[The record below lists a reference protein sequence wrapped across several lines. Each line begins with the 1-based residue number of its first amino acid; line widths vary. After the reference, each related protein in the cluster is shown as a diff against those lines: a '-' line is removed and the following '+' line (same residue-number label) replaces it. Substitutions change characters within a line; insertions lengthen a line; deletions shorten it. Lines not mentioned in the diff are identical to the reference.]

1 MNPQWDLHASAAED
15 WHLIA
20 EMDSESRDGPANG
33 ANGPPNVPTIIT
45 DGSYF
50 PDEAASANTTTT
62 TTTITP
68 AGETTKAKG
77 KRVGFTSAPSSSD
90 DSPNPDP
97 GHLQPRPQSTTY
109 GALPSNPTSGA
120 TTPLGEGGYLSP
132 TPTRQSAPPAPDEL
146 VKAVHKAF
154 GQPMPTKPKPAI
166 RKTPS
171 LRLPNPFQHPAD
183 ESDEE
188 DTPAKRSRKEA
199 HARANRL
206 AQSVGS
212 ASAPSSRRGSFEE
225 KTMTTSRA
233 GPSRSRPSFFAGAFK
248 NQPYLEDVV
257 SEPEDDTAQKFSEK
271 PPLPPQPHD
280 EQPPQKRQDPR
291 DSTLAEAKKLV
302 QTHRQTLG
310 GQPRTSLHAE
320 PNPFISRPA
329 TPTMEQAFD
338 DYVPQPDRY
347 RGGIFGALLNLYG
360 AQNGMQMGGGPQGGG
375 GQWAHSRNNSN
386 TTLGSGMTTPSGM
399 TPAMTPQHSPPTS
412 GTTTPVTAGQR
423 RHWYTRHQ
431 SGQSSQGSLAQL
443 VGSSTMLASTG
454 MHGGD
459 QDAAEMG
466 EKLKRAALS
475 PPRPGMGKR
484 TRSGGAITSAMS
496 RMSKPR
502 LEDEIR
508 ITVHISEVMSRQRYL
523 MKLCRA
529 LMKYGA
535 PTHRLEECMKMSARV
550 LEIESQFLYIPGCMI
565 ISFDDSTTHTT
576 EVKLV
581 RETQGVDLGKLR
593 DAHAC
598 YKDVVH
604 DRIGVEEATQR
615 LEAIIKRPQK
625 FKPWSLVAIYGLASA
640 CVGPF
645 AFQARLIDLPICF
658 LLGCLVGFLQL
669 IAAPSST
676 LFNNV
681 FEISAAV
688 MTSFLARA
696 FGSING
702 GNLFCFSAL
711 AQSSIALILPGY
723 IVLCASSELQ
733 SKHLVA
739 GSVRMVYA
747 IIYSLFL
754 GFGMT
759 IGIVLFGVMDKT
771 ATSSTECTNTMP
783 TNYTF
788 FFVPAFTMCLC
799 VINQAKWKQMPVMV
813 FISFAGYVVTKFSS
827 ERFKGNTQISST
839 LGALAIGALA
849 NLYSRLGAKA
859 DNFFLDLYENH
870 LRPRYRALR
879 RKVTGKKEE
888 LRKSM
893 RVIEEALPPTSSAA
907 SSIYTPR
914 TRKVG
919 YGVAAAAMLPA
930 IFVQVPSGLAVSGSL
945 ISGITSADQI
955 VHNNTGTVTPTSA
968 YDSSSMNSAA
978 FTVGYSVIQVAIG
991 ITVGLF
997 LSALVIYPF
1006 GKKRSGLFS
1015 F

>member
-1 MNPQWDLHASAAED
+1 MNPPWHLASAEDSAED
-15 WHLIA
+15 WHLFA
-20 EMDSESRDGPANG
+20 EMASNSRDGPNHG
-33 ANGPPNVPTIIT
+33 SDHQDDDTKRRTVPQIVT
-45 DGSYF
+45 DGSST
-50 PDEAASANTTTT
+50 PDEPMTASS
-62 TTTITP
+62 
-68 AGETTKAKG
+68 ETKPKG
-77 KRVGFTSAPSSSD
+77 KRVGFTSAPSSGD
-90 DSPNPDP
+90 DTPADG
-97 GHLQPRPQSTTY
+97 GHLQPRPYSTY

-120 TTPLGEGGYLSP
+120 TTPLGEGYLSP

-154 GQPMPTKPKPAI
+154 GQPLPAKPKPAI

-171 LRLPNPFQHPAD
+171 LRMNNPFSSTPD
-183 ESDEE
+183 SDEE
-188 DTPAKRSRKEA
+188 DTPAKRSRNEA
-199 HARANRL
+199 LDRANRL
-206 AQSVGS
+206 AKSVGS
-212 ASAPSSRRGSFEE
+212 ASAPSSRRNSFEE
-225 KTMTTSRA
+225 KRAEA
-233 GPSRSRPSFFAGAFK
+233 GPSRPKTFAAGAK
-248 NQPYLEDVV
+248 RSRKTVLLEDVV
-257 SEPEDDTAQKFSEK
+257 SNDEEEDEAV
-271 PPLPPQPHD
+271 LA
-280 EQPPQKRQDPR
+280 KRKAR
-291 DSTLAEAKKLV
+291 ESTLDEAKKLV
-302 QTHRQTLG
+302 RNHTRKG
-310 GQPRTSLHAE
+310 PERTSLHAE
-320 PNPFISRPA
+320 PTPFISRPT
-329 TPTMEQAFD
+329 TPTMERAFD
-338 DYVPQPDRY
+338 DYVAPPPRY

-360 AQNGMQMGGGPQGGG
+360 AQGGFQGGMQGN
-375 GQWAHSRNNSN
+375 QWAHSRTNSN
-386 TTLGSGMTTPSGM
+386 TTLGSGMSTPGGI
-399 TPAMTPQHSPPTS
+399 TPAIGTPQQSPPAS
-412 GTTTPVTAGQR
+412 GTSTPVTPGQK
-423 RHWYTRHQ
+423 RHWYHRSQYPPQQ
-431 SGQSSQGSLAQL
+431 SQTSLAQL
-443 VGSSTMLASTG
+443 VGSSSMLASPGTSIDFE
-454 MHGGD
+454 HGVSD
-459 QDAAEMG
+459 QM
-466 EKLKRAALS
+466 KRAS
-475 PPRPGMGKR
+475 RPGMGKR
-484 TRSGGAITSAMS
+484 SRSGGAITSAMQ
-496 RMSKPR
+496 RLSKPR

-508 ITVHISEVMSRQRYL
+508 ITVHISEVMARQRYL

-535 PTHRLEECMKMSARV
+535 PTHRLEECMKMSARI

-565 ISFDDSTTHTT
+565 ISFDDSSTHTT

-581 RETQGVDLGKLR
+581 RESQGVDLGKLR
-593 DAHAC
+593 ETHAC

-615 LEAIIKRPQK
+615 LEEIMKRPQK
-625 FKPWSLVAIYGLASA
+625 FKPWFLVVMYGLASA
-640 CVGPF
+640 SVGPF

-658 LLGCLVGFLQL
+658 LLGCLVGFLQQ

-688 MTSFLARA
+688 LTSFLARA
-696 FGSING
+696 FGSIKG
-702 GNLFCFSAL
+702 GSVFCFSAL

-759 IGIVLFGVMDKT
+759 IGIVLFGVMDKG
-771 ATSSTECTNTMP
+771 ATSAHQCSSQMP

-788 FFVPAFTMCLC
+788 FFVPAFTICLC
-799 VINQAKWKQMPVMV
+799 IINQAKWKQMPVMV
-813 FISFAGYVVTKFSS
+813 IISFGGYVVTKFSS
-827 ERFKGNTQISST
+827 ERFQGNTQISST
-839 LGALAIGALA
+839 LGALAIGAMA
-849 NLYSRLGAKA
+849 NLYSRLGTKA

-870 LRPRYRALR
+870 VRPRYRSLR
-879 RKVTGKKEE
+879 RKVTGRKEE
-888 LRKSM
+888 LRKSYKVAEDM
-893 RVIEEALPPTSSAA
+893 LPPSSSN
-907 SSIYTPR
+907 SSEIYTPR

-955 VHNNTGTVTPTSA
+955 VHNTTGTTTDLQADGTV
-968 YDSSSMNSAA
+968 NSAA
-978 FTVGYSVIQVAIG
+978 FSVGYSVIQVAIG

>member
-1 MNPQWDLHASAAED
+1 MNPQWDLHASAED
-15 WHLIA
+15 WHLFA
-20 EMDSESRDGPANG
+20 EMSSQSRDGPSNG
-33 ANGPPNVPTIIT
+33 SNSPNDRPSVPQIIT
-45 DGSYF
+45 DGSNS
-50 PDEAASANTTTT
+50 PDELMAA
-62 TTTITP
+62 P
-68 AGETTKAKG
+68 AAGASSSQAAPKPKS
-77 KRVGFTSAPSSSD
+77 KRVGFTSAPSSND
-90 DSPNPDP
+90 DSPNAESSQQ
-97 GHLQPRPQSTTY
+97 HLQPRPHSTY

-120 TTPLGEGGYLSP
+120 TTPIGEGYLSP
-132 TPTRQSAPPAPDEL
+132 TPTRQSAPPAPEEL

-154 GQPMPTKPKPAI
+154 GQPMPQKPKPAI

-171 LRLPNPFQHPAD
+171 LRLNPFAGSNE

-188 DTPAKRSRKEA
+188 DTPAKRSK
-199 HARANRL
+199 HAALDRANRL
-206 AQSVGS
+206 AKSVGS
-212 ASAPSSRRGSFEE
+212 ASAPSSRRNSFED
-225 KTMTTSRA
+225 KTPEA
-233 GPSRSRPSFFAGAFK
+233 GPSRPRNSTAGPS
-248 NQPYLEDVV
+248 NRNRSSYLEDLA
-257 SEPEDDTAQKFSEK
+257 SETEEDAAALEK
-271 PPLPPQPHD
+271 
-280 EQPPQKRQDPR
+280 KRQQPDPR
-291 DSTLAEAKKLV
+291 ESTLAEAKKLV
-302 QTHRQTLG
+302 RTHTQKG
-310 GQPRTSLHAE
+310 GKSRTSLHAE
-320 PNPFISRPA
+320 PDHVFTRPT

-338 DYVPQPDRY
+338 DYVPQPAKY

-360 AQNGMQMGGGPQGGG
+360 AQGGMQAG
-375 GQWAHSRNNSN
+375 GQWSHSRQNSN
-386 TTLGSGMTTPSGM
+386 TTLGSGTPTPGM
-399 TPAMTPQHSPPTS
+399 TPIMTPQHSPPTS
-412 GTTTPVTAGQR
+412 GTNTPVTAGQR
-423 RHWYTRHQ
+423 RHWYARGGQHGAQQ
-431 SGQSSQGSLAQL
+431 SQTSLAQL

-454 MHGGD
+454 MHND
-459 QDAAEMG
+459 YDSEVA
-466 EKLKRAALS
+466 EKLKRA
-475 PPRPGMGKR
+475 PRPGMGKR
-484 TRSGGAITSAMS
+484 TRSGGAITSAMQ
-496 RMSKPR
+496 RLSKPR

-508 ITVHISEVMSRQRYL
+508 ITVHISEVMARQRYL

-565 ISFDDSTTHTT
+565 ISFDDSSTHTT

-593 DAHAC
+593 DTHAC

-604 DRIGVEEATQR
+604 DRVGVEEATQR
-615 LEAIIKRPQK
+615 LEGILKRPPK
-625 FKPWSLVAIYGLASA
+625 FKPWALVVIYGLASA

-645 AFQARLIDLPICF
+645 AFEARLIDLPIAF

-688 MTSFLARA
+688 LTSFLARG
-696 FGSING
+696 FGSIRG
-702 GNLFCFSAL
+702 GDVFCFSAL

-759 IGIVLFGVMDKT
+759 IGIVLFGVMDKN
-771 ATSSTECTNTMP
+771 ATSATSCSNQMP

-799 VINQAKWKQMPVMV
+799 IINQAKWKQMPVMV
-813 FISFAGYVVTKFSS
+813 FISFAGYIVTKFSS
-827 ERFKGNTQISST
+827 ERFQGNTQISST
-839 LGALAIGALA
+839 LGALAIGAMA
-849 NLYSRLGAKA
+849 NLYSRLGTKI
-859 DNFFLDLYENH
+859 DNFTLDLYENH

-888 LRKSM
+888 LRMSYK
-893 RVIEEALPPTSSAA
+893 RAEAESLPA
-907 SSIYTPR
+907 SSNASEIYVPR
-914 TRKVG
+914 SRKVG

-945 ISGITSADQI
+945 VSGITSADQI
-955 VHNNTGTVTPTSA
+955 VHNSTGTATPAAT
-968 YDSSSMNSAA
+968 DTSSMNSAA

>member
-1 MNPQWDLHASAAED
+1 
-15 WHLIA
+15 
-20 EMDSESRDGPANG
+20 
-33 ANGPPNVPTIIT
+33 
-45 DGSYF
+45 
-50 PDEAASANTTTT
+50 
-62 TTTITP
+62 
-68 AGETTKAKG
+68 
-77 KRVGFTSAPSSSD
+77 
-90 DSPNPDP
+90 
-97 GHLQPRPQSTTY
+97 
-109 GALPSNPTSGA
+109 
-120 TTPLGEGGYLSP
+120 
-132 TPTRQSAPPAPDEL
+132 
-146 VKAVHKAF
+146 
-154 GQPMPTKPKPAI
+154 
-166 RKTPS
+166 
-171 LRLPNPFQHPAD
+171 
-183 ESDEE
+183 
-188 DTPAKRSRKEA
+188 
-199 HARANRL
+199 
-206 AQSVGS
+206 
-212 ASAPSSRRGSFEE
+212 
-225 KTMTTSRA
+225 
-233 GPSRSRPSFFAGAFK
+233 
-248 NQPYLEDVV
+248 
-257 SEPEDDTAQKFSEK
+257 
-271 PPLPPQPHD
+271 
-280 EQPPQKRQDPR
+280 
-291 DSTLAEAKKLV
+291 
-302 QTHRQTLG
+302 
-310 GQPRTSLHAE
+310 
-320 PNPFISRPA
+320 
-329 TPTMEQAFD
+329 MEQRFD
-338 DYVPQPDRY
+338 DYVAPPARY

-360 AQNGMQMGGGPQGGG
+360 AQGGMQPGG

-386 TTLGSGMTTPSGM
+386 TTLGSGTNTPGM
-399 TPAMTPQHSPPTS
+399 TPAITPQHSPPTS
-412 GTTTPVTAGQR
+412 GTNTPVSAAQR
-423 RHWYTRHQ
+423 RHWYTRNHNGGHHGQKESQ
-431 SGQSSQGSLAQL
+431 SSLAQL
-443 VGSSTMLASTG
+443 VGSSSMLAST
-454 MHGGD
+454 
-459 QDAAEMG
+459 AAPGEYEHEIA
-466 EKLKRAALS
+466 EKLKRA
-475 PPRPGMGKR
+475 PRPGMGKR
-484 TRSGGAITSAMS
+484 TRSGGAISSAMQ
-496 RMSKPR
+496 RLSKPR

-508 ITVHISEVMSRQRYL
+508 ITVHISEVMARQRYL

-565 ISFDDSTTHTT
+565 ISFDDSSTHTT

-593 DAHAC
+593 DTHAC

-615 LEAIIKRPQK
+615 LESIIRRPAK
-625 FKPWSLVAIYGLASA
+625 FKPWALVLVYGLASA
-640 CVGPF
+640 SVGPF
-645 AFQARLIDLPICF
+645 AFEARLIDLPIAF

-688 MTSFLARA
+688 LTSFLARA

-702 GNLFCFSAL
+702 GSVFCFSAL

-759 IGIVLFGVMDKT
+759 IGIVLFGVMDKN
-771 ATSSTECTNTMP
+771 ATSATSCSNQMP
-783 TNYTF
+783 TNWTF

-799 VINQAKWKQMPVMV
+799 IINQAKWKQMPVMV

-827 ERFKGNTQISST
+827 ERFQGNTQISST
-839 LGALAIGALA
+839 LGALAIGAMA
-849 NLYSRLGAKA
+849 NLYSRLGTKA

-870 LRPRYRALR
+870 LRPRYRVLR
-879 RKVTGKKEE
+879 RKITGKKEE
-888 LRKSM
+888 LRMSM
-893 RVIEEALPPTSSAA
+893 KRLEDALPPSSENA
-907 SSIYTPR
+907 SEVYTPR

-945 ISGITSADQI
+945 VSGITSADQI
-955 VHNNTGTVTPTSA
+955 IHNTTGTVTPSATDTS
-968 YDSSSMNSAA
+968 SLNSAA